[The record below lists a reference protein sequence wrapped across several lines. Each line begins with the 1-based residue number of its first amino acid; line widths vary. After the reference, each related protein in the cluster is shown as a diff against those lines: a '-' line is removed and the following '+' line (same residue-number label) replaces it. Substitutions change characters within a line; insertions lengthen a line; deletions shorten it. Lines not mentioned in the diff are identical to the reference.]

1 MKRLDNLFDQI
12 CSVENLQAADVIAQ
26 KGKSKQLSVIQ
37 HNANQ
42 GENIQNLH
50 HALLNKTFTTSE
62 YTHFTIKDPKKRI
75 IYRLP
80 YYPDRI
86 VQHAIMLHLEPM
98 FVSTF
103 TADTYS
109 CIKGRGI
116 IAGVKKLEKAL
127 KDKEGT
133 KYCLQLD
140 IKQFYPSVD
149 NTILKQ
155 LIRRKIKDEN
165 LLWLLDNI
173 INSAKGLPIGN
184 YLSQYLANFYLT
196 YFDHW
201 LKETKGVKYYFR
213 YADDMVILSN
223 SKEHLHQ
230 IRADIKEYLTI
241 NLKLELKSNYQVY
254 PVASRGIDF
263 LGYIS
268 FHGHRLLRKSI
279 KKNFARMMRSRR
291 NIQSIAGYKGWL
303 KHCNGKNLFKKLAA

>member
-1 MKRLDNLFDQI
+1 MKRLDNLFEQI
-12 CSVENLQAADVIAQ
+12 CSVENLQSADVIAQ

-42 GENIQNLH
+42 DGNIQNLH
-50 HALLNKTFTTSE
+50 RALLDKTFTTSE
-62 YTHFTIKDPKKRI
+62 YTHFIINDPKKRI

-109 CIKGRGI
+109 CIKGRGVVSAI
-116 IAGVKKLEKAL
+116 KKLEKAL
-127 KDKEGT
+127 KDREGT

-149 NTILKQ
+149 NSILKQ

-173 INSAKGLPIGN
+173 IDSAKGLPIGN
-184 YLSQYLANFYLT
+184 YLSQYLANFYLS

-201 LKETKGVKYYFR
+201 IKENKGVKHYFR
-213 YADDMVILSN
+213 YADDIVILSD
-223 SKEHLHQ
+223 SKKFLHQ
-230 IRADIKEYLTI
+230 IRFSIKEYLGI
-241 NLKLELKSNYQVY
+241 NLKLELKNNYQVY
-254 PVASRGIDF
+254 PVASRGINF

-268 FHGHRLLRKSI
+268 FHDYRLLRKSI
-279 KKNFARMMRSRR
+279 KKNFARMMRKRR
-291 NIQSIAGYKGWL
+291 NIQSIAGYKGWI